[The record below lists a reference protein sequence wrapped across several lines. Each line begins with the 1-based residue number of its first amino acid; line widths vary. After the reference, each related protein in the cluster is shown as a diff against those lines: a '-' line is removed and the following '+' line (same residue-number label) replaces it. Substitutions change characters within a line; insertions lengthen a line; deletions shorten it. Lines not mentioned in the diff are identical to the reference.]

1 MYSRFSTPHLN
12 ILCSVWHEQV
22 CDESWC
28 ESYRVFIFRL
38 QIDDGLIPD
47 CVHVSRAPGLW
58 WWLLW
63 TCQHR
68 VNIEQSPG
76 PRSITTLFRSPRSG
90 SAHNTLIITRQT
102 FATPTLP
109 WSAQR
114 LFKWGDIMDWDK
126 EKLSRHNA
134 KLFWL
139 QTQEARPWCYSKL
152 MMSLC
157 VRMCLGGCVFV
168 YSPLVIANGGGETG
182 TLHNTPA
189 HPACNYCPWYN
200 LGNII
205 AVFNTIKS
213 MGRQPF

>member
-1 MYSRFSTPHLN
+1 MNRCATSRGARAIGYSYSDYKLTMGW
-12 ILCSVWHEQV
+12 S
-22 CDESWC
+22 
-28 ESYRVFIFRL
+28 
-38 QIDDGLIPD
+38 LI
-47 CVHVSRAPGLW
+47 VSRPPGLW
-58 WWLLW
+58 WWLF
-63 TCQHR
+63 
-68 VNIEQSPG
+68 VNLSALAEQSPG

-102 FATPTLP
+102 FATPTQP
-109 WSAQR
+109 RSAQR

-139 QTQEARPWCYSKL
+139 QTWEARPWCYSKL

-182 TLHNTPA
+182 TLHNTRP
-189 HPACNYCPWYN
+189 PC
-200 LGNII
+200 L
-205 AVFNTIKS
+205 
-213 MGRQPF
+213 

>member
-12 ILCSVWHEQV
+12 ILCSLWHEQV

-47 CVHVSRAPGLW
+47 CVPAP
-58 WWLLW
+58 
-63 TCQHR
+63 R
-68 VNIEQSPG
+68 SVMMIIVNLSASAEQSPG

-102 FATPTLP
+102 FATPTQP

-139 QTQEARPWCYSKL
+139 QTWEARPWCYSKL
-152 MMSLC
+152 MMSVC
-157 VRMCLGGCVFV
+157 EDVSGRMCVCVF
-168 YSPLVIANGGGETG
+168 T
-182 TLHNTPA
+182 TR
-189 HPACNYCPWYN
+189 YC
-200 LGNII
+200 
-205 AVFNTIKS
+205 
-213 MGRQPF
+213 